1 MVPEVKLLL
10 GFVVDGK
17 GLKMSK
23 STGNIISP
31 EDILKKYGADILRAW
46 VASSDYS
53 EDLRLDHSILEQH
66 AESYRKIR
74 NTFRFLLGNLRD
86 KKINFNL
93 NSKEIDKWP
102 ELERFMLHQI
112 FILNKNF
119 EKYFKEYNFHKLYKE
134 LLNFCSLDLSAFYF
148 DIRKDILY
156 CDEINSTK
164 RKTCINLLGIIL
176 DMLLKWF
183 APILSFTTE
192 EIFQIINQGKNTS
205 IHLESFPDIPS
216 KWENKKLCE
225 KWGKLKIV
233 RNVANAA
240 IETKR
245 FSKDIGS
252 SLEADVQ
259 IYLSEE
265 YLKIVKDIDLSEY
278 LITSKA
284 ESKKIINDKG
294 LFELEAVANIK
305 ISVKKAKGEKCSRCW
320 KILETPCI
328 RNNCGLKN

>member
-1 MVPEVKLLL
+1 
-10 GFVVDGK
+10 
-17 GLKMSK
+17 
-23 STGNIISP
+23 
-31 EDILKKYGADILRAW
+31 
-46 VASSDYS
+46 
-53 EDLRLDHSILEQH
+53 
-66 AESYRKIR
+66 
-74 NTFRFLLGNLRD
+74 
-86 KKINFNL
+86 
-93 NSKEIDKWP
+93 
-102 ELERFMLHQI
+102 MLHQI

-216 KWENKKLCE
+216 KWQNKKLCE
-225 KWGKLKIV
+225 KWGKLKII

-294 LFELEAVANIK
+294 LFELEEVANIK

-328 RNNCGLKN
+328 RNSCGLKN